1 LAKTKTKEPSAVEPR
16 LGAWVIRPRPDDEL
30 GLFDFSLR
38 DPGWNPPDQ
47 EKLTVRVSTMLMEV
61 LESDL
66 DDERKAYYVAHARR
80 ILTTGC
86 VQQGPR
92 TEAAAQ
98 QLSALEAQFA
108 TRDLAQQLANETN
121 RRAWCAL
128 YLFFFAAGLGLVLRR
143 FGNILT
149 GVNSTTLCGVA
160 FVWAGCMAAELVSD
174 ISIPNVQTV
183 AEYRRL
189 ISLLTNPLL
198 RLLGS
203 ALTTEALVAAAQN
216 GAITLKVGTLDLTQA
231 WTNVGTSF
239 FLGFA
244 IGLFGTDAAKII
256 IGRLRGTLRGD
267 ESSPRKR

>member
-1 LAKTKTKEPSAVEPR
+1 M
-16 LGAWVIRPRPDDEL
+16 GATD
-30 GLFDFSLR
+30 R
-38 DPGWNPPDQ
+38 D
-47 EKLTVRVSTMLMEV
+47 S
-61 LESDL
+61 
-66 DDERKAYYVAHARR
+66 
-80 ILTTGC
+80 ILL
-86 VQQGPR
+86 PR
-92 TEAAAQ
+92 TEVAAQ
-98 QLSALEAQFA
+98 ELSALEAQFA

-121 RRAWCAL
+121 RRAWCAF
-128 YLFFFAAGLGLVLRR
+128 YLFIFAVVLGLVLRR

-149 GVNSTTLCGVA
+149 GINSPTLCGVA
-160 FVWAGCMAAELVSD
+160 FVWAGCMAAEVVSD
-174 ISIPNVQTV
+174 VSIPNVQTV

-198 RLLGS
+198 RLFGS
-203 ALTTEALVAAAQN
+203 ALTTEAIVVAAQK

-267 ESSPRKR
+267 EPSSPRKR